1 MHSLLLP
8 LRALKRSRLRP
19 AFSVVGAAL
28 GVVVWLAFAPA
39 ALGGS
44 STYVTT
50 YGISME
56 PTLHKGDLAI
66 VRPQSSYQVGDIVA
80 YRSETLHTVVLHR
93 IIGRDGERYVFKG
106 DNNTWVDTDH
116 PTAAQLVGRMD
127 VKLPGFG
134 ARVPQVASPPGI
146 AALATFAALPAANGK
161 RRKRRGAGNDG
172 GAPAP
177 ARRGLPSLRHV
188 DPKMLVFT
196 AVAVGMLA
204 FAFTRPT
211 TQHTTSDLPFDDRG
225 TFTYTGAAPGAG
237 AVYQADQVTSGQP
250 IFLNLVDHLDM
261 GFTYTAS
268 ALSPLVASGDIYL
281 TGTITDADGWS
292 FPFEIAPKTPFEGT
306 DVTTHGTVDLHSLQS
321 TIAAMEAS
329 TGVKRDT
336 YTVLIKATVNR
347 DLRRKDVSTSG
358 VFATALE
365 FKLDDL
371 EMHLATPG
379 GTALTPSQGGLLS
392 LPVERENTITVLGQS
407 ASVAAA
413 RAAAL
418 ALILITLAVW
428 IDWFVRAARSDESS
442 LIERRYRTYLL
453 PVRTGMPASDLV
465 IDVESIAALARIADH
480 TGAPMLHGEPGVYHV
495 VDGARLYRYRV
506 AALDAVHVE
515 VAPPAPPA
523 EPVMAARPQLR
534 RRERPLR
541 ANQDARQ

>member
-1 MHSLLLP
+1 MHSPLSP
-8 LRALKRSRLRP
+8 LRALKRSPLRR

-50 YGISME
+50 YGVSME

-66 VRPQSSYQVGDIVA
+66 VRPQSSYAVGDIVA

-116 PTAAQLVGRMD
+116 PTAAQLVGKMD

-134 ARVPQVASPPGI
+134 ARVQQVASPPGI
-146 AALATFAALPAANGK
+146 AALATFAALPAAKGK
-161 RRKRRGAGNDG
+161 RRKARKG
-172 GAPAP
+172 GADGAPSTP

-196 AVAVGMLA
+196 AVAVGLLA

-211 TQHTTSDLPFDDRG
+211 TTQTTSDLPFDDRG
-225 TFTYTGAAPGAG
+225 TFTYTGPAPGAG
-237 AVYQADQVTSGQP
+237 SVYQGDQVASGQP
-250 IFLNLVDHLDM
+250 IFFNLVDHLDM
-261 GFTYTAS
+261 GFTYSAS
-268 ALSPLVASGDIYL
+268 ALSPLVATGDVYL
-281 TGTITDADGWS
+281 TGMIMDSDGWS
-292 FPFEIAPKTPFEGT
+292 YPFEIAPKTPFEGT
-306 DVTTHGTVDLHSLQS
+306 DVTTSGTVDLKMLQS

-336 YTVLIKATVNR
+336 YTVLVKATVNR
-347 DLRRKDVSTSG
+347 ELRRKDVTTAG
-358 VFATALE
+358 VFATSLE

-379 GTALTPSQGGLLS
+379 GTALTPTQGGLLS
-392 LPVERENTITVLGQS
+392 IPVERENTITLLGQS
-407 ASVAAA
+407 ASVAAV

-418 ALILITLAVW
+418 ALALITFAVW
-428 IDWFVRAARSDESS
+428 IDWLVRAARSDESS

-453 PVRTGMPASDLV
+453 PVRTGMPASELV
-465 IDVESIAALARIADH
+465 IDVESITALARIADH

-495 VDGARLYRYRV
+495 VDGTRVYRYQV
-506 AALDAVHVE
+506 AALEAVHAE
-515 VAPPAPPA
+515 VPAPA
-523 EPVMAARPQLR
+523 EPVLATAVPAR

-541 ANQDARQ
+541 ADRGA